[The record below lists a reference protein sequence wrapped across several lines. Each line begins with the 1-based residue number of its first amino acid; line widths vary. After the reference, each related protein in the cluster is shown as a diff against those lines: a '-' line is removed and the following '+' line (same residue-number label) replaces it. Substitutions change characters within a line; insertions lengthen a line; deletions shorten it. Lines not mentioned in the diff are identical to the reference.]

1 MTCAECLERLQERLD
16 GVRAPDAAE
25 LSAHLADCPACRSL
39 HAAAGR
45 LEQGLRA
52 LPPPC
57 PPADLADRI
66 ALRVLAE
73 RRRPARW
80 RRGLF
85 LGLAL
90 AASLFL
96 VVGLALRRPQTGER
110 VEAPPPPPPP
120 AVVTPEAPPTPRPS
134 LGESVAEATSA
145 VASLTRRA
153 ADETVE
159 GSRALLPPM
168 PLPSADDPLT
178 TAFEPPAE
186 SLREAGHGVATGL
199 QPVADSARRAV
210 SLFLRDLT
218 FAGSEAKPG
227 L

>member
-1 MTCAECLERLQERLD
+1 MTCAEYRERLQERLD
-16 GVRAPDAAE
+16 GVTAPESAE
-25 LSAHLADCPACRSL
+25 LATHLADCPACRAL

-45 LEQGLRA
+45 LEQGLRS
-52 LPPPC
+52 LPPPR
-57 PPADLADRI
+57 PPADLAGRI
-66 ALRVLAE
+66 ALRVLAQ

-85 LGLAL
+85 LGLSL

-96 VVGLALRRPQTGER
+96 VVGLALRRPQPTER

-120 AVVTPEAPPTPRPS
+120 AVTPELPPPPRPS
-134 LGESVAEATSA
+134 LGTSVAEATSA

-168 PLPSADDPLT
+168 PLPPADDPLT

-186 SLREAGHGVATGL
+186 SLREAGQGVATGL
-199 QPVADSARRAV
+199 QPVADSARRAAR
-210 SLFLRDLT
+210 LFLRDLT
-218 FAGSEAKPG
+218 FAGSDAKPG